1 MHKIVINNCYGG
13 FSLSPI
19 AIKRFYELKEILIY
33 FYTYD
38 RNTLYRKDHK
48 LRECTYIKINP
59 EDLEERDPFIIV
71 TKDFGD
77 SFMRP
82 YDSSIKEITWCNPE
96 RTDPI
101 LIQVVEELG
110 KEVNGSYASLKIVEF
125 SGDKYRI
132 CEYDGL
138 EYVETPDSIHWKTI

>member
-1 MHKIVINNCYGG
+1 MHKVVINDCYGG
-13 FSLSPI
+13 FGLSPI
-19 AIKRFYELKEILIY
+19 AVKRFYELKGIPIY

-38 RNTLYRKDHK
+38 RSTLYGKDHR
-48 LRECTYIKINP
+48 LRECKYIKVNP
-59 EDLEERDPFIIV
+59 EDLEGRDPFIVV
-71 TKDFGD
+71 TKDLGA

-82 YDSSIKEITWCNPE
+82 YNSSIKEITWCEPE

-110 KEVNGSYASLKIVEF
+110 EKANSSFSHLKIDEF
-125 SGDKYRI
+125 SGNKYRI

-138 EYVETPDSIHWKTI
+138 EYIETPDSIHWKTI

>member
-1 MHKIVINNCYGG
+1 MHKIVINDCYGG
-13 FSLSPI
+13 FGLSPI
-19 AIKRFYELKEILIY
+19 AVKRYYELKGTPIY

-38 RNTLYRKDHK
+38 RSTLYRENSK
-48 LRECTYIKINP
+48 LKKCKYTKVNP
-59 EDLEERDPFIIV
+59 EDLEERDSYIVV
-71 TKDFGD
+71 TKDLGV
-77 SFMRP
+77 SFIKP
-82 YDSSIKEITWCNPE
+82 YNSPIKEMTWCEPE

-110 KEVNGSYASLKIVEF
+110 KEANDSYSRLKIVEF

-138 EYVETPDSIHWKTI
+138 EYIETPDSINWKTV